1 LCISLV
7 QFTGSLT
14 TTAGQDQ
21 EKKEKGLMNKALKL
35 TGKIALVTG
44 ASRGL
49 GKAVAL
55 ELAQAGAYV
64 IVSGRSTR
72 GHSTQSELPATTI
85 DDTVDAIQAAGG
97 KAEAVKCDHTDPV
110 AVKALVD
117 YIRKQPGRLDILV
130 NNAWGAH
137 DAHNES
143 ESGDEVWEE
152 PLEQFKHMLLAGPYS
167 DYVTSLLV
175 LKYLMG
181 PIQKGLIITT
191 TWHTAEPPLW
201 LPYEASKAAKN
212 RLVYVLGYY
221 LKEKGI
227 PVIAV
232 AAGWM
237 RTEVM
242 MTHHAMEELEGQTET
257 PHYAARGIA
266 ALASDP
272 DVMRFS
278 GKLMDV
284 SDLADIYGVT
294 DIDGSQPRL
303 NAKHLRQKG

>member
-1 LCISLV
+1 
-7 QFTGSLT
+7 
-14 TTAGQDQ
+14 
-21 EKKEKGLMNKALKL
+21 MNEIQKL

-64 IVSGRSTR
+64 IVTGRSTR
-72 GHSTQSELPATTI
+72 GHSTLSELPATTI
-85 DDTVDAIQAAGG
+85 DDTVDAVHEAEG
-97 KAEAVKCDHTDPV
+97 KAEAVQCDHTDTA

-117 YIRKQPGRLDILV
+117 YIGKQHGKLDILV

-137 DAHNES
+137 DPHDES
-143 ESGDEVWEE
+143 ESGEEVWEE
-152 PLEQFKHMLLAGPYS
+152 PLSQFKNMLLAGPYS
-167 DYVTSLLV
+167 DYITSLLV

-191 TWHTAEPPLW
+191 TWHTAEPPMW

-212 RLVYVLGYY
+212 RLVYALGHH
-221 LKEKGI
+221 LKDKGI

-242 MTHHAMEELEGQTET
+242 LTHHTMGELEGQTET
-257 PHYAARGIA
+257 PHYAARGIV

-272 DVMRFS
+272 DVMRFT

-294 DIDGSQPRL
+294 DLDGSQPRL
-303 NAKHLRQKG
+303 NAQHLGES

>member
-1 LCISLV
+1 MNNGQKL
-7 QFTGSLT
+7 
-14 TTAGQDQ
+14 AG
-21 EKKEKGLMNKALKL
+21 K
-35 TGKIALVTG
+35 TALVTG

-49 GKAVAL
+49 GRAVAL

-64 IVSGRSTR
+64 IVTGRSTR
-72 GHSTQSELPATTI
+72 GHSTQSALPDTTI
-85 DDTVDAIQAAGG
+85 DATVDAVHEAGG
-97 KAEAVKCDHTDPV
+97 SAEAVRCDHTDPA

-117 YIRKQPGRLDILV
+117 YIGKQHGKLDILV
-130 NNAWGAH
+130 NNAWGGH
-137 DAHNES
+137 DAHDES
-143 ESGDEVWEE
+143 ERGEEVWEE

-167 DYVTSLLV
+167 DYITSLLV

-191 TWHTAEPPLW
+191 TWHTAEPPMW

-212 RLVYVLGYY
+212 RLVYVLGHH
-221 LKEKGI
+221 LKDKGI

-232 AAGWM
+232 APGWM
-237 RTEVM
+237 RTEIM
-242 MTHHAMEELEGQTET
+242 FTHHTMDELEGQTET

-272 DVMRFS
+272 DVMRFT

-284 SDLADIYGVT
+284 SELADIYGVT
-294 DIDGSQPRL
+294 DLDGSQPRL
-303 NAKHLRQKG
+303 NAQHLGREG

>member
-1 LCISLV
+1 MNEV
-7 QFTGSLT
+7 Q
-14 TTAGQDQ
+14 
-21 EKKEKGLMNKALKL
+21 KL

-55 ELAQAGAYV
+55 ELAQAGAHV
-64 IVSGRSTR
+64 IVTGRSTR
-72 GHSTQSELPATTI
+72 GHSTQSELPDTTI
-85 DDTVDAIQAAGG
+85 DDTVDAIQEAGG
-97 KAEAVKCDHTDPV
+97 KAEAVKCDHSDTT
-110 AVKALVD
+110 AVKTLVD
-117 YIRKQPGRLDILV
+117 YIGKQHGKLDILV
-130 NNAWGAH
+130 NNAWGGH
-137 DAHNES
+137 DPHDES
-143 ESGDEVWEE
+143 ESGEEVWEE
-152 PLEQFKHMLLAGPYS
+152 PLDQFKNMLLAGPYS
-167 DYVTSLLV
+167 DYITSLLV

-191 TWHTAEPPLW
+191 TWHTAEPPMW
-201 LPYEASKAAKN
+201 TPYEASKAAKN
-212 RLVYVLGYY
+212 RLVYVLGYH
-221 LKEKGI
+221 LKDKGI

-232 AAGWM
+232 APGWM

-242 MTHHAMEELEGQTET
+242 FTHHTMDELEGQTET

-272 DVMRFS
+272 DVMRFT

-294 DIDGSQPRL
+294 DLDGSQPRL
-303 NAKHLRQKG
+303 NAQHLGQEH